1 MTYKTIVSKEKWDNI
16 FTTLFKVKIY
26 FKIYQNIRK
35 RKGDWIGIY
44 LKNNFIHQKIS
55 LNRMKRQAI
64 GYKNIFV
71 MHISDIVCK
80 ELLKIK

>member
-1 MTYKTIVSKEKWDNI
+1 MTYKTIVSKEKWDTI

-44 LKNNFIHQKIS
+44 LKK
-55 LNRMKRQAI
+55 
-64 GYKNIFV
+64 
-71 MHISDIVCK
+71 
-80 ELLKIK
+80 